1 MYHYLLI
8 LHSYFR
14 WLVLFALLFQIVW
27 IFINHRK
34 NKVFSSK
41 DYQILIGMTIIY
53 DIQFFIGWLLYL
65 NSPLVTAFWTDI
77 SIGIKTRQL
86 RFFGLEH
93 MSMMTLAVMIINIV
107 SLLAKNQI
115 GSNGFTYLWKRYI
128 WIILIILSSIPW
140 SFSPFTNRP
149 NFRF

>member
-14 WLVLFALLFQIVW
+14 WLVLFALVFQIVW

-41 DYQILIGMTIIY
+41 DYQILIGLTIIY
-53 DIQFFIGWLLYL
+53 DIQFFIGWVLYL
-65 NSPLVTAFWTDI
+65 NSPLVTAFWNDI
-77 SIGIKTRQL
+77 SIGIKTREV

-93 MSMMTLAVMIINIV
+93 MTMMTLAVMMINIV
-107 SLLAKNQI
+107 SLLVKKKV

-128 WIILIILSSIPW
+128 WISLMILASIPW

-149 NFRF
+149 NLRY

>member
-14 WLVLFALLFQIVW
+14 WLVLFALVFQIVW

-41 DYQILIGMTIIY
+41 DYQILIGLTIIY
-53 DIQFFIGWLLYL
+53 DIQFFIGWVLYL
-65 NSPLVTAFWTDI
+65 NSPLVTAFWNDI

-107 SLLAKNQI
+107 SLLVKKKV
-115 GSNGFTYLWKRYI
+115 GGNGFTYLWKRYI
-128 WIILIILSSIPW
+128 WISLMILTSIPW

>member
-41 DYQILIGMTIIY
+41 DYQILIGLTIIY
-53 DIQFFIGWLLYL
+53 DIQFFIGWVLYL
-65 NSPLVTAFWTDI
+65 NSPLVTAFWNDI
-77 SIGIKTRQL
+77 SIGIKTREV

-93 MSMMTLAVMIINIV
+93 MTMMTLAVMMINIV
-107 SLLAKNQI
+107 SLLVKKKV

-128 WIILIILSSIPW
+128 WISLMILASIPW

-149 NFRF
+149 NFRY

>member
-14 WLVLFALLFQIVW
+14 WLVLFALLFQIAW
-27 IFINHRK
+27 IFINHRN
-34 NKVFSSK
+34 NKTFSLK
-41 DYQILIGMTIIY
+41 DYQILLRLTSIY
-53 DIQFFIGWLLYL
+53 NIQFLIGWILYL
-65 NSPLVTAFWTDI
+65 NSPIVTAFWNDI
-77 SIGIKTRQL
+77 SIGVKTRQL

-93 MSMMTLAVMIINIV
+93 MTMMTLAVFMINIV
-107 SLLAKNQI
+107 NNLVKKKI

-128 WIILIILSSIPW
+128 WISLIILSSIPW

-149 NFRF
+149 NLRF

>member
-41 DYQILIGMTIIY
+41 DYQILIGLTIIY
-53 DIQFFIGWLLYL
+53 DIQFFIGWVLYL
-65 NSPLVTAFWTDI
+65 NSPLVTAFWKDI

-107 SLLAKNQI
+107 TLLVKRKV

-128 WIILIILSSIPW
+128 WIGLMILTSIPW

>member
-41 DYQILIGMTIIY
+41 DYQILIGLTIIY
-53 DIQFFIGWLLYL
+53 DIQFFIGWVLYL
-65 NSPLVTAFWTDI
+65 NSPLVTAFWKDI
-77 SIGIKTRQL
+77 SIGIKTRQV

-107 SLLAKNQI
+107 SLLAKRKI

-128 WIILIILSSIPW
+128 WISLMILTSIPW